1 MTHSVQGSVYGIA
14 IVDNEKTTV
23 SHVPQISELTYHQIE
38 VYVAALRWEIGRMS
52 LDIESMLQRIDTLQ
66 QHVDSL
72 YHGPSSGMV
81 NN

>member
-1 MTHSVQGSVYGIA
+1 MTHSIQGSVYGIA
-14 IVDNEKTTV
+14 IVDNEDATE
-23 SHVPQISELTYHQIE
+23 SHPPQLSELTYHQIE

-72 YHGPSSGMV
+72 YHVPSNKVGSD
-81 NN
+81 

>member
-14 IVDNEKTTV
+14 IVDNEETTV
-23 SHVPQISELTYHQIE
+23 SQAPQISELTYHQIE
-38 VYVAALRWEIGRMS
+38 VYVAALKWEIGRMS

-72 YHGPSSGMV
+72 YHVPSSGIV